1 MYWWLIS
8 EFLPTTHKQTKG
20 KIMATTVITGRDI
33 SLSFT
38 GGTDIEAQA
47 TSAVLTKTNVRE
59 TYQTLDGEAYKTT
72 NIEGT
77 FALSMLADWG
87 KASSVCEAL
96 WTAAET
102 APDTDI
108 TVTLTAATGAQ
119 FVFPIMPEFP
129 TAGGSGTDAQTVDFT
144 FKVSKGEVTETF
156 S

>member
-1 MYWWLIS
+1 
-8 EFLPTTHKQTKG
+8 
-20 KIMATTVITGRDI
+20 MATVVITGRDI
-33 SLSFT
+33 SLSFS

-87 KASSVCEAL
+87 KANSVCEAL

-108 TVTLTAATGAQ
+108 TISLTAATGA
-119 FVFPIMPEFP
+119 VFSFPVMPEFP
-129 TAGGSGTDAQTVDFT
+129 TAGGAGTDAQTVDFT
-144 FKVSKGEVTETF
+144 FKVSKGAVTETF

>member
-1 MYWWLIS
+1 
-8 EFLPTTHKQTKG
+8 
-20 KIMATTVITGRDI
+20 MATVVITGRDI
-33 SLSFT
+33 SLSFS

-87 KASSVCEAL
+87 KTNSVCEAL
-96 WTAAET
+96 WNAAET

-108 TVTLTAATGAQ
+108 TISLTAATGA
-119 FVFPIMPEFP
+119 VFSFPVMPEFP
-129 TAGGSGTDAQTVDFT
+129 TAGGAGTDAQTVDFT
-144 FKVSKGEVTETF
+144 FKVSKGAVTETF

>member
-1 MYWWLIS
+1 
-8 EFLPTTHKQTKG
+8 
-20 KIMATTVITGRDI
+20 MATTVITGRDI

-47 TSAVLTKTNVRE
+47 TSAVLTKTNLRE

-72 NIEGT
+72 NVEAT

-96 WTAAET
+96 WAAAE
-102 APDTDI
+102 APDTTI
-108 TVTLTAATGAQ
+108 SVTLTAASGAQ
-119 FVFPIMPEFP
+119 FVFPILPEYP
-129 TAGGSGTDAQTVDFT
+129 TAGGAGTDAQTVDFT
-144 FKVSKGEVTETF
+144 FKVANGSVVETF

>member
-1 MYWWLIS
+1 
-8 EFLPTTHKQTKG
+8 
-20 KIMATTVITGRDI
+20 MATTVITGRDI

-47 TSAVLTKTNVRE
+47 TSAVLTKTNLRE
-59 TYQTLDGEAYKTT
+59 TFQTLDGEAYKTT

-87 KASSVCEAL
+87 KANSVCEAL
-96 WTAAET
+96 WTACDS

-108 TVTLTAATGAQ
+108 TISLTAATGAV
-119 FVFPIMPEFP
+119 FSFPIKPSYP
-129 TAGGSGTDAQTVDFT
+129 TVGGAGMDAQTVSYT
-144 FKVSKGEVTETF
+144 FLVSNGAVTETF